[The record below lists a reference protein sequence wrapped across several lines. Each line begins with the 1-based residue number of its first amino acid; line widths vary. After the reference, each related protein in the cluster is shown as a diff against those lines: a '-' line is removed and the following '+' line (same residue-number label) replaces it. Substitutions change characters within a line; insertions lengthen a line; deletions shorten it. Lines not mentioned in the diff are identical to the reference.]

1 MARRRVALTD
11 IGGDRD
17 TICTKPFLDAADGLR
32 ATLGTKSTEL
42 DFLFKQVRENTD
54 RLTVAESLWSGG
66 RKSRAIRTAQAKVQ
80 VMQVRYS
87 QDHQYIIV
95 EDGVGTVGI
104 TNHAQEKLS
113 DVTLVELP
121 HVGEQVKKGG
131 AVGVV
136 ESVKAASDLYSPVSG
151 EILGVNEALIGKPQL
166 VNEDAE
172 GAGWIYKIKLAE
184 PSELDTLLDREAYLA
199 YVGEQG

>member
-1 MARRRVALTD
+1 MSHCVS
-11 IGGDRD
+11 
-17 TICTKPFLDAADGLR
+17 
-32 ATLGTKSTEL
+32 TLGAPCRL
-42 DFLFKQVRENTD
+42 NTT
-54 RLTVAESLWSGG
+54 R
-66 RKSRAIRTAQAKVQ
+66 
-80 VMQVRYS
+80 
-87 QDHQYIIV
+87 IIV

-104 TNHAQEKLS
+104 TKHAQEKLS

-121 HVGEQVKKGG
+121 HVGEHVKKGA
-131 AVGVV
+131 AVGVI

-151 EILGVNEALIGKPQL
+151 EIISVNEALTGKPAL

-199 YVGEQG
+199 YVQEQG

>member
-1 MARRRVALTD
+1 M
-11 IGGDRD
+11 
-17 TICTKPFLDAADGLR
+17 P
-32 ATLGTKSTEL
+32 
-42 DFLFKQVRENTD
+42 
-54 RLTVAESLWSGG
+54 
-66 RKSRAIRTAQAKVQ
+66 
-80 VMQVRYS
+80 VRYS

-95 EDGVGTVGI
+95 EGGVGTVGI

-121 HVGEQVKKGG
+121 QVGQQVKKGG
-131 AVGVV
+131 GAVGVI

-151 EILGVNEALIGKPQL
+151 EILGVNEALNGKPQL

-184 PSELDTLLDREAYLA
+184 PSELNTLLDREAYLA
-199 YVGEQG
+199 YVQEQG

>member
-1 MARRRVALTD
+1 M
-11 IGGDRD
+11 
-17 TICTKPFLDAADGLR
+17 
-32 ATLGTKSTEL
+32 ATLNFDIDQCVEL
-42 DFLFKQVRENTD
+42 SSWQALRKRPVAIIALLELLRTILPAVQHRAD
-54 RLTVAESLWSGG
+54 RG
-66 RKSRAIRTAQAKVQ
+66 RKCRTP

-87 QDHQYIIV
+87 QDHQYIFV

-113 DVTLVELP
+113 EVNFVELP
-121 HVGEQVKKGG
+121 HVGAQVQKGG
-131 AVGVV
+131 AAGVV

-151 EILGVNEALIGKPQL
+151 EILGVNDTLTGKPQL

-199 YVGEQG
+199 YVRAQG

>member
-1 MARRRVALTD
+1 
-11 IGGDRD
+11 
-17 TICTKPFLDAADGLR
+17 
-32 ATLGTKSTEL
+32 
-42 DFLFKQVRENTD
+42 
-54 RLTVAESLWSGG
+54 
-66 RKSRAIRTAQAKVQ
+66 
-80 VMQVRYS
+80 MQVRYS

-104 TNHAQEKLS
+104 TSHGQEQLR

-121 HVGEQVKKGG
+121 RIGAQVQKGG

-151 EILGVNEALIGKPQL
+151 EIVGVNEALTGKPEL

-172 GAGWIYKIKLAE
+172 GTGWIYRIKLAK
-184 PSELDTLLDREAYLA
+184 PSELDTLLDRESYLA
-199 YVGEQG
+199 YVREQG

>member
-1 MARRRVALTD
+1 M
-11 IGGDRD
+11 
-17 TICTKPFLDAADGLR
+17 P
-32 ATLGTKSTEL
+32 
-42 DFLFKQVRENTD
+42 
-54 RLTVAESLWSGG
+54 
-66 RKSRAIRTAQAKVQ
+66 
-80 VMQVRYS
+80 VRYS
-87 QDHQYIIV
+87 HDHQYIIV

-113 DVTLVELP
+113 DVTVVELP
-121 HVGEQVKKGG
+121 HVGKQVKKGG
-131 AVGVV
+131 AVGVI

-151 EILGVNEALIGKPQL
+151 EILGVNEALIDKPQL

-199 YVGEQG
+199 YVQQQG

>member
-1 MARRRVALTD
+1 
-11 IGGDRD
+11 
-17 TICTKPFLDAADGLR
+17 
-32 ATLGTKSTEL
+32 
-42 DFLFKQVRENTD
+42 
-54 RLTVAESLWSGG
+54 
-66 RKSRAIRTAQAKVQ
+66 
-80 VMQVRYS
+80 MQVKYN

-104 TNHAQEKLS
+104 TKHAQEELS

-131 AVGVV
+131 AVGVI

-151 EILGVNEALIGKPQL
+151 EIISINEALTDKPAL

-199 YVGEQG
+199 YVQEQG

>member
-1 MARRRVALTD
+1 MRKDLTHA
-11 IGGDRD
+11 I
-17 TICTKPFLDAADGLR
+17 R
-32 ATLGTKSTEL
+32 ATRCPHSTS
-42 DFLFKQVRENTD
+42 K
-54 RLTVAESLWSGG
+54 GP
-66 RKSRAIRTAQAKVQ
+66 TAF
-80 VMQVRYS
+80 MQVRYS

-136 ESVKAASDLYSPVSG
+136 ESVKAASDLYSLLSG

-172 GAGWIYKIKLAE
+172 GRLDLQDQARRAFRTRYAFGSGSLSRLRAGARLMRHA
-184 PSELDTLLDREAYLA
+184 LN
-199 YVGEQG
+199 